1 MRVITL
7 KQPWATLVAMG
18 IKNIEF
24 RSWKTNYRGKILI
37 HAGIGIDKQAMKKY
51 EYLGFEYP
59 SGCIVAETEIIDCLY
74 LDDELN
80 KKINSKKN
88 IAYGSKYRT
97 GYAWI
102 LSNTKKINSSIKIKG
117 QLGIWNINNIE
128 TNNM

>member
-80 KKINSKKN
+80 KKIISQKN

>member
-1 MRVITL
+1 
-7 KQPWATLVAMG
+7 MG
-18 IKNIEF
+18 IVSSALDALRFKD
-24 RSWKTNYRGKILI
+24 T
-37 HAGIGIDKQAMKKY
+37 
-51 EYLGFEYP
+51 
-59 SGCIVAETEIIDCLY
+59 IIY
-74 LDDELN
+74 KE
-80 KKINSKKN
+80 N

>member
-1 MRVITL
+1 MVSF
-7 KQPWATLVAMG
+7 K
-18 IKNIEF
+18 
-24 RSWKTNYRGKILI
+24 SSS
-37 HAGIGIDKQAMKKY
+37 KY
-51 EYLGFEYP
+51 NEVYSNRCSP
-59 SGCIVAETEIIDCLY
+59 NSLY

-80 KKINSKKN
+80 KKIISQKN